1 MALTQDALVRLKR
14 KQQHNNPY
22 PDWDESEEEQAD
34 PDCYLSGP
42 RRCPAA
48 KRRRCGV
55 KPRQYVYAVV
65 KREAA
70 PPPSVTTDEMN
81 LLVQK
86 LHRLRI
92 RSLLDLLPNELL
104 LCILNHL
111 GPEPVALSFSPRV
124 SLQGRTWYGI
134 EHWTGFFQARADI
147 LSLCRVNKRL
157 NALATPLL
165 YRNIFLSRPTSL
177 VGLLA
182 NCVERPSLGRA
193 VRHIN
198 CSISLGKDTQAE
210 TVQAWNTVSMERL
223 AHLDLDPSRPPTFKK
238 LSYWFTAFLI
248 GRGKSDQLTVAIFN
262 TLLTLTNRLEGLA
275 LLLSAPDRSQ
285 APRSV
290 LWNWLLDEAN
300 PFADAPY
307 SFPKVIT
314 AGTPTRQDLETTPC
328 WPPPFLRDIT
338 VELDCYGEG
347 ANFIH
352 LEVVPLADGLAAA
365 SKLQASAL
373 AMPTKVFN
381 SSAIR
386 SLSAHGHINLSSY
399 LDSLKRISD
408 VEHSIRDLDAHIENL
423 KSLIYSPTPDE
434 IDNEAARELSQVLH
448 HLPLRWSPRLSVRR
462 KRLEFTLSDFISSNS
477 ATSPRWVELAINV
490 SNVESLKLMGE
501 PSFVKPLPVQAVYL
515 QPRLL
520 RSQTPF
526 SSLKEL
532 QLYLRLDKTQSATV
546 YGRQGRL
553 RNLVNLGSLKSLVI
567 PLEALFGPRRQ
578 LVQQFNL
585 RDLVASPPAG
595 PLPVGQTV
603 GQIISELPPHLEELQ
618 LVDWY
623 HQYHSWARECA
634 IHSSTPTDGVVQG
647 AGGTASTSRLGS
659 PADWKPGC
667 VGRLEELQKL
677 IVAALTNLASV
688 LQEERPSIKRVIFR
702 VNDWDSEDMR
712 KVWLDWAKGK
722 RGVRQLKKVYKE
734 GKMTLRVVQNAQGKA
749 D

>member
-1 MALTQDALVRLKR
+1 MALTQDALVRFKR
-14 KQQHNNPY
+14 KQQHPTQY
-22 PDWDESEEEQAD
+22 EDWDESEEEQT
-34 PDCYLSGP
+34 DCYLSGP

-65 KREAA
+65 KREAV
-70 PPPSVTTDEMN
+70 PPPSVTTDEID

-104 LCILNHL
+104 LCILKCL
-111 GPEPVALSFSPRV
+111 VPEPVALSFSPRV
-124 SLQGRTWYGI
+124 SLQGRTWFGI

-157 NALATPLL
+157 NYLATPLL
-165 YRNIFLSRPTSL
+165 YRNIFLSSPISL

-198 CSISLGKDTQAE
+198 CSIPLGKDTQAE

-238 LSYWFTAFLI
+238 LSKWFTEFLI

-262 TLLTLTNRLEGLA
+262 TLLALTNRLEGLA
-275 LLLSAPDRSQ
+275 LLLSAPGRSQ
-285 APRSV
+285 VPRSV
-290 LWNWLLDEAN
+290 LWNWLLNEGS
-300 PFADAPY
+300 PFADAPD
-307 SFPKVIT
+307 SFPKGIT
-314 AGTPTRQDLETTPC
+314 TGTPTRQDLETTPC
-328 WPPPFLRDIT
+328 WPPPFLRDVT
-338 VELDCYGEG
+338 VELDCFGEG

-365 SKLQASAL
+365 SNLRASGL
-373 AMPTKVFN
+373 TVPTKVFN

-399 LDSLKRISD
+399 LDSLKRIPD
-408 VEHSIRDLDAHIENL
+408 VENSIRDLDAHIENL

-434 IDNEAARELSQVLH
+434 IDNEAARELNQVLH
-448 HLPLRWSPRLSVRR
+448 HLPLQWSSRFSVRR
-462 KRLEFTLSDFISSNS
+462 KRLEFTLFDFISSNS
-477 ATSPRWVELAINV
+477 ATSPRWVELAIDM

-501 PSFVKPLPVQAVYL
+501 PSFIKPLPVLAVHL
-515 QPRLL
+515 HQRLL
-520 RSQTPF
+520 RSRTPYG
-526 SSLKEL
+526 SLKEL
-532 QLYLRLDKTQSATV
+532 QLYLRLDKTQSATI

-553 RNLVNLGSLKSLVI
+553 RNLVNLGSLRSLTI

-585 RDLVASPPAG
+585 RDLVASPLAD

-603 GQIISELPPHLEELQ
+603 HQIISELPPHLEELQ
-618 LVDWY
+618 LLDWY
-623 HQYHSWARECA
+623 HQYHSWAREYA
-634 IHSSTPTDGVVQG
+634 IHSSSPTDGVAQG
-647 AGGTASTSRLGS
+647 AGGTLNATRLGI

-667 VGRLEELQKL
+667 VGRLEELQKV

-734 GKMTLRVVQNAQGKA
+734 GDMTLRVVQKAQGKA